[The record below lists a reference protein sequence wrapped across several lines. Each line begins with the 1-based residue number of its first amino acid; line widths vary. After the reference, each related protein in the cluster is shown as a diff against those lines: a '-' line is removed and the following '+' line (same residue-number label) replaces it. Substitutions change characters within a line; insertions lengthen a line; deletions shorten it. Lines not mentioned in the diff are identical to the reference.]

1 MANRTQSRNWTAAR
15 AAITAALEAAGS
27 KGLSTKEMIAA
38 IGKSRALVE
47 DVTPR
52 LAREQLIQV
61 VPDPGYR
68 AVNRKRY
75 FALGVNP
82 VIVPEPPRVR
92 PPKSK
97 APKKPRKQRA
107 VQAKAAKPS
116 APVRGANMPGD
127 AIIPKGLKIQRAE
140 TPKPRFYVES
150 APSIFGSL
158 AVGSYLPSETHLS
171 KVYGG

>member
-15 AAITAALEAAGS
+15 AAITSALEAAGQL
-27 KGLSTKEMIAA
+27 GLSTKEMIAA

-47 DVTPR
+47 EVTPR
-52 LAREQLIQV
+52 LARENLIQV
-61 VPDPGYR
+61 LPDPGYR

-75 FALGVNP
+75 FALGVEP
-82 VIVPEPPRVR
+82 VIVPEPPREK
-92 PPKSK
+92 PPKVK
-97 APKKPRKQRA
+97 VKKPRKQRA
-107 VQAKAAKPS
+107 LTVAPAKPA
-116 APVRGANMPGD
+116 APLRGAGAPGD

-150 APSIFGSL
+150 APSIFGSM
-158 AVGSYLPSETHLS
+158 AVGSYLPSETHMS